1 MQFNSRSREELARES
16 LTPPGEYDFEII
28 SAEEKVSKKKPD
40 GSGGNPMIEL
50 KLRVFVPRGEIY
62 VKDWLVVGME
72 YKLANFCDAIGRS
85 DDYDDGEINADNLV
99 GCAGKLKLVIEEAEK
114 DKDTGEVKWP
124 AKNVVKT
131 YIAGKKGQE
140 KMAERRVK
148 TAPTAAVKTD
158 DEEIPF

>member
-28 SAEEKVSKKKPD
+28 SAEETTSKK
-40 GSGGNPMIEL
+40 GNEMIKL
-50 KLRVFVPRGEIY
+50 KLRVFVENGEIHVY
-62 VKDWLVVGME
+62 DYLVAGVE

-99 GCAGKLKLVIEEAEK
+99 GCAGKLKLVIEEAQK

-124 AKNVVKT
+124 AKNAVKT

>member
-28 SAEEKVSKKKPD
+28 SAEETTSKK
-40 GSGGNPMIEL
+40 GNEMIKL
-50 KLRVFVPRGEIY
+50 KLRVFVENGEIHVY
-62 VKDWLVVGME
+62 DYLVAGME

-85 DDYDDGEINADNLV
+85 DDYDNGEINADNLV
-99 GCAGKLKLVIEEAEK
+99 GCAGKLKLVIEEAQK

-124 AKNVVKT
+124 AKNAVKT

>member
-28 SAEEKVSKKKPD
+28 SAEETTSKK
-40 GSGGNPMIEL
+40 GNEMIKL
-50 KLRVFVPRGEIY
+50 KLRVFVENGEIHVY
-62 VKDWLVVGME
+62 DYLVAGME

-99 GCAGKLKLVIEEAEK
+99 GCAGKLKLVIEEAQK

-124 AKNVVKT
+124 AKNAVKT

-148 TAPTAAVKTD
+148 TAPTAAVKAD

>member
-16 LTPPGEYDFEII
+16 LAPPGEYDFEII
-28 SAEEKVSKKKPD
+28 SAEETTSKK
-40 GSGGNPMIEL
+40 GNEMIKL
-50 KLRVFVPRGEIY
+50 KLRVFVENGEIHVY
-62 VKDWLVVGME
+62 DYLVAGME

-99 GCAGKLKLVIEEAEK
+99 GCAGKLKLVIEEAQK

-124 AKNVVKT
+124 AKNAVKT

>member
-1 MQFNSRSREELARES
+1 
-16 LTPPGEYDFEII
+16 
-28 SAEEKVSKKKPD
+28 
-40 GSGGNPMIEL
+40 MIKL
-50 KLRVFVPRGEIY
+50 KLRVFVENGEIHVY
-62 VKDWLVVGME
+62 DYLVAGME

-99 GCAGKLKLVIEEAEK
+99 GCAGKLKLVIEEAQK

-124 AKNVVKT
+124 AKNAVKT

>member
-1 MQFNSRSREELARES
+1 MQFNSKSREELARES

-28 SAEEKVSKKKPD
+28 SAEEKVSKVKAD
-40 GSGGNPMIEL
+40 GSGGNPMIKL
-50 KLRVFVPRGEIY
+50 KLRVFVENGEIHVY
-62 VKDWLVVGME
+62 DYLVAGME

-85 DDYDDGEINADNLV
+85 EDYDAGNIKADSLE
-99 GCAGKLKLVIEEAEK
+99 GCGGKLKLVIEEAVK
-114 DKDTGEVKWP
+114 DEDTGEVKWP
-124 AKNVVKT
+124 AKNAVKT

-148 TAPTAAVKTD
+148 TAPKAAVKTD

>member
-28 SAEEKVSKKKPD
+28 SAEETTSKK
-40 GSGGNPMIEL
+40 GNEMIKL
-50 KLRVFVPRGEIY
+50 KLRVFVENGEIHVY
-62 VKDWLVVGME
+62 DYLVAGME

-99 GCAGKLKLVIEEAEK
+99 GCAGKLKLVIEEAQK

>member
-28 SAEEKVSKKKPD
+28 SAEETTSKK
-40 GSGGNPMIEL
+40 GNEMIKL
-50 KLRVFVPRGEIY
+50 KLRVFVENGEIHVY
-62 VKDWLVVGME
+62 DYLVAGME

>member
-1 MQFNSRSREELARES
+1 MQFNSKSREELARES

-28 SAEEKVSKKKPD
+28 SAEETTSKK
-40 GSGGNPMIEL
+40 GNEMIKL
-50 KLRVFVPRGEIY
+50 KLRVFVENGEIHVY
-62 VKDWLVVGME
+62 DYLVAGME

-148 TAPTAAVKTD
+148 TAPKAAVKTD

>member
-28 SAEEKVSKKKPD
+28 SAEETTSKK
-40 GSGGNPMIEL
+40 GNEMIKL
-50 KLRVFVPRGEIY
+50 KLRVFVENGEIHVY
-62 VKDWLVVGME
+62 DYLVAGME
-72 YKLANFCDAIGRS
+72 YKLANFCDAIWRS

-99 GCAGKLKLVIEEAEK
+99 GCAGKLKLVIEEAQK

-124 AKNVVKT
+124 AKNAVKT

>member
-28 SAEEKVSKKKPD
+28 SAEETTSKK
-40 GSGGNPMIEL
+40 GNEMIKL
-50 KLRVFVPRGEIY
+50 KLRVFVENGEIHVY
-62 VKDWLVVGME
+62 DYLVAGMD

-99 GCAGKLKLVIEEAEK
+99 GCAGKLKLVIEKEQK

-124 AKNVVKT
+124 AKNAVKT

>member
-1 MQFNSRSREELARES
+1 MQFNSKSREELARES
-16 LTPPGEYDFEII
+16 LTPPGEYDFEIMR
-28 SAEEKVSKKKPD
+28 AEETTSKK
-40 GSGGNPMIEL
+40 GNEMIKL
-50 KLRVFVPRGEIY
+50 KLRVFVENGEIHVY
-62 VKDWLVVGME
+62 DYLVAGME

-99 GCAGKLKLVIEEAEK
+99 GCAGKLKLVIEKEQK

-148 TAPTAAVKTD
+148 TAPKAAVKTD

>member
-1 MQFNSRSREELARES
+1 MQFNSKSREELARES
-16 LTPPGEYDFEII
+16 LTPPGEYDFEIMR
-28 SAEEKVSKKKPD
+28 AEETTSKK
-40 GSGGNPMIEL
+40 GNEMIKL
-50 KLRVFVPRGEIY
+50 KLRVFVENGEIHVY
-62 VKDWLVVGME
+62 DYLVAGME

-85 DDYDDGEINADNLV
+85 EDYDDGEINADNLV
-99 GCAGKLKLVIEEAEK
+99 GCAGKLKLVIEKEQK

-148 TAPTAAVKTD
+148 TAPKAAVKTD

>member
-28 SAEEKVSKKKPD
+28 SAEETTSKK
-40 GSGGNPMIEL
+40 GNEMIKL
-50 KLRVFVPRGEIY
+50 KLRVFVENGEIHVY
-62 VKDWLVVGME
+62 DYLVAGMD

-99 GCAGKLKLVIEEAEK
+99 GCAGKLKLVIEEAQK

-124 AKNVVKT
+124 AKNAVKT

>member
-1 MQFNSRSREELARES
+1 MQFNSKSREELAREF
-16 LTPPGEYDFEII
+16 LTPPGEYDFEIMR
-28 SAEEKVSKKKPD
+28 AEETTSKK
-40 GSGGNPMIEL
+40 GNEMIKL
-50 KLRVFVPRGEIY
+50 KLRVFVENGEIHVY
-62 VKDWLVVGME
+62 DYLVAGME

-148 TAPTAAVKTD
+148 TAPKAAVKTD

>member
-28 SAEEKVSKKKPD
+28 SAEETTSKK
-40 GSGGNPMIEL
+40 GNEMIKL
-50 KLRVFVPRGEIY
+50 KLRVFVENGEIHVY
-62 VKDWLVVGME
+62 DYLVAGME

-148 TAPTAAVKTD
+148 TAPKAAVKTD

>member
-1 MQFNSRSREELARES
+1 MQFNSKSREELARES
-16 LTPPGEYDFEII
+16 LTPPGEYDFEIMR
-28 SAEEKVSKKKPD
+28 AEETTSKK
-40 GSGGNPMIEL
+40 GNEMIKL
-50 KLRVFVPRGEIY
+50 KLRVFVENGEIHVY
-62 VKDWLVVGME
+62 DYLVAGME

-99 GCAGKLKLVIEEAEK
+99 GCAGKLKLVIEEAQK

-124 AKNVVKT
+124 AKNAVKT

>member
-1 MQFNSRSREELARES
+1 MQFNSKSREELARES

-28 SAEEKVSKKKPD
+28 SAEETTSKK
-40 GSGGNPMIEL
+40 GNEMIKL
-50 KLRVFVPRGEIY
+50 KLRVFVENGEIHVY
-62 VKDWLVVGME
+62 DYLVAGME

-99 GCAGKLKLVIEEAEK
+99 GCAGKLKLVIEEAQK

>member
-1 MQFNSRSREELARES
+1 MQFNSKSREELARES

-28 SAEEKVSKKKPD
+28 SAEETTSKK
-40 GSGGNPMIEL
+40 GNEMIKL
-50 KLRVFVPRGEIY
+50 KLRVFVENGEIHVY
-62 VKDWLVVGME
+62 DYLVAGME

>member
-1 MQFNSRSREELARES
+1 MQFNSKSREELAREF
-16 LTPPGEYDFEII
+16 LTPPGEYDFEIMR
-28 SAEEKVSKKKPD
+28 AEETTSKK
-40 GSGGNPMIEL
+40 GNEMIKL
-50 KLRVFVPRGEIY
+50 KLRVFVENGEIHVY
-62 VKDWLVVGME
+62 DYLVAGME

-85 DDYDDGEINADNLV
+85 EDYDDGEINADNLV
-99 GCAGKLKLVIEEAEK
+99 GCAGKLKLVIEKEQK

-148 TAPTAAVKTD
+148 TAPKAAVKTD

>member
-28 SAEEKVSKKKPD
+28 SAEETTSKK
-40 GSGGNPMIEL
+40 GNEMIKL
-50 KLRVFVPRGEIY
+50 KLRVFVENGEIHVY
-62 VKDWLVVGME
+62 DYLVAGME

-124 AKNVVKT
+124 AKNAVKT

>member
-28 SAEEKVSKKKPD
+28 SAEETTSKK
-40 GSGGNPMIEL
+40 GNEMIKL
-50 KLRVFVPRGEIY
+50 KLRVFVENGEIHVY
-62 VKDWLVVGME
+62 DYLVAGME

-99 GCAGKLKLVIEEAEK
+99 GCAGKLKLVIEKEQK

-124 AKNVVKT
+124 AKNAVKT

>member
-1 MQFNSRSREELARES
+1 MQFNSKSREELARES
-16 LTPPGEYDFEII
+16 LTPPGEYDFEIMR
-28 SAEEKVSKKKPD
+28 AEETTSKK
-40 GSGGNPMIEL
+40 GNEMIKL
-50 KLRVFVPRGEIY
+50 KLRVFVENGEIHVY
-62 VKDWLVVGME
+62 DYLVAGME

>member
-28 SAEEKVSKKKPD
+28 SAEETTSKK
-40 GSGGNPMIEL
+40 GNEMIKL
-50 KLRVFVPRGEIY
+50 KLRVFVENGEIHVY
-62 VKDWLVVGME
+62 DYLVAGME

-99 GCAGKLKLVIEEAEK
+99 GCAGKLKLVIEEAQK
-114 DKDTGEVKWP
+114 DNDTGEVKWP
-124 AKNVVKT
+124 AKNAVKT

>member
-28 SAEEKVSKKKPD
+28 SAEETTSKK
-40 GSGGNPMIEL
+40 GNEMIKL
-50 KLRVFVPRGEIY
+50 KLRVFVEGGEIHVY
-62 VKDWLVVGME
+62 DYLVAGME

-99 GCAGKLKLVIEEAEK
+99 GCAGKLKLVIEKEQK

>member
-28 SAEEKVSKKKPD
+28 SAEETTSKK
-40 GSGGNPMIEL
+40 GNEMIKL
-50 KLRVFVPRGEIY
+50 TLRVFVENGEIHVY
-62 VKDWLVVGME
+62 DYLVAGME

-99 GCAGKLKLVIEEAEK
+99 GCAGKLKLVIEEAQK

-124 AKNVVKT
+124 AKNAVKT

>member
-28 SAEEKVSKKKPD
+28 SAEETTSKK
-40 GSGGNPMIEL
+40 GNEMIKL
-50 KLRVFVPRGEIY
+50 KLRVFVENGEIHVY
-62 VKDWLVVGME
+62 DYLVAGME

-99 GCAGKLKLVIEEAEK
+99 GCAGKLKLVIEEAQK

-124 AKNVVKT
+124 AKNAVKT

>member
-1 MQFNSRSREELARES
+1 MQFNSKSREELARES

-28 SAEEKVSKKKPD
+28 SAEETTSKK
-40 GSGGNPMIEL
+40 GNEMIKL
-50 KLRVFVPRGEIY
+50 KLRVFVENGEIHVY
-62 VKDWLVVGME
+62 DYLVAGME

-99 GCAGKLKLVIEEAEK
+99 GCAGKLKLVIEEAQK

-124 AKNVVKT
+124 AKNAVKT